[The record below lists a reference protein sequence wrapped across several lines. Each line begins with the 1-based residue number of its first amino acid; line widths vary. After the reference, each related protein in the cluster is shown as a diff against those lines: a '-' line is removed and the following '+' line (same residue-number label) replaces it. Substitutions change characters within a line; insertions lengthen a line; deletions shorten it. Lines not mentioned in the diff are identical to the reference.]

1 MEVVASHKITPNYAV
16 EFNSYIDYF
25 RTIEQEA
32 NNINLRSSKQYLSDL
47 SEKSRKRLLYYLS
60 VMYLLAKENYL
71 LARQIVSKT
80 TNNEIQKI
88 YGIKYKK
95 PVKFRLAFITLT
107 LPSKQIHSDTDI
119 KRNLLKQFLQELQKK
134 FKMYLYIWKAE
145 KQKNGNIH
153 FHIITNR
160 YIPYKKIRE
169 IWNRIID
176 KKGYEYV
183 KKYSEK
189 MQEFFKDGFRML
201 PNDKRSKETQYKAYV
216 KNKAIKWT
224 DPNTTDIHSVYKIN
238 NINAY
243 FVKYVSKFLNEVSEV
258 DEINEIIKNIRKC
271 DIEIYK
277 IRKDEYYSV
286 FNEKMNMDI
295 AKLETEKQNLLDKLN
310 KYKNLLIEGRI
321 WDASAILKKM
331 KPISDYGMMQTID
344 EFNKDIDKIRYKTI
358 EGSFD
363 KIAVFWFNLNET
375 PNIRKLLINHYAK
388 QLAELKNNNL
398 ALDIF

>member
-1 MEVVASHKITPNYAV
+1 
-16 EFNSYIDYF
+16 
-25 RTIEQEA
+25 
-32 NNINLRSSKQYLSDL
+32 
-47 SEKSRKRLLYYLS
+47 
-60 VMYLLAKENYL
+60 
-71 LARQIVSKT
+71 
-80 TNNEIQKI
+80 
-88 YGIKYKK
+88 
-95 PVKFRLAFITLT
+95 
-107 LPSKQIHSDTDI
+107 
-119 KRNLLKQFLQELQKK
+119 
-134 FKMYLYIWKAE
+134 
-145 KQKNGNIH
+145 
-153 FHIITNR
+153 
-160 YIPYKKIRE
+160 
-169 IWNRIID
+169 
-176 KKGYEYV
+176 
-183 KKYSEK
+183 
-189 MQEFFKDGFRML
+189 
-201 PNDKRSKETQYKAYV
+201 
-216 KNKAIKWT
+216 
-224 DPNTTDIHSVYKIN
+224 
-238 NINAY
+238 
-243 FVKYVSKFLNEVSEV
+243 LNEVSEV